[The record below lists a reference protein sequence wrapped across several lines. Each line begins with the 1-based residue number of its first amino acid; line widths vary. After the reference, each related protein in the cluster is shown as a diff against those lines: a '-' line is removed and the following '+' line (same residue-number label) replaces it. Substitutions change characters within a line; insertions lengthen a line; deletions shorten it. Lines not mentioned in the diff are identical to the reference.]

1 MLRLQQ
7 KSNSD
12 QAEPCSS
19 VAVFIKTSPHA
30 SPSQV
35 LNPQDRP
42 NGLIKDFQ
50 ACWSHSVPT
59 LFCFPLL
66 MFTDLLGLGTLQP
79 LLLAATTAATIFSNP
94 HRWMNIEPVLAIF
107 SCESWR
113 LLRITTL
120 ECSHPSGAAHN
131 IIIDQLSTLS
141 IQPISCRDAVAAS
154 LQDNAIV
161 KLAAAESL
169 VKTASC
175 IVCMCVF
182 CDALSAT

>member
-1 MLRLQQ
+1 M
-7 KSNSD
+7 
-12 QAEPCSS
+12 
-19 VAVFIKTSPHA
+19 AVFIKTSPHA

-59 LFCFPLL
+59 LFYIPLL

-131 IIIDQLSTLS
+131 IITDQLSTLS

-161 KLAAAESL
+161 SWRRRRASSRQPAAYS
-169 VKTASC
+169 
-175 IVCMCVF
+175 VCAF
-182 CDALSAT
+182 SATHSRRLNQTILYRGSTESAEI